1 MRGDLTDDEWAVV
14 EPYLPLGACGPIPDL
29 RNQFNAVMW
38 RFRTGS
44 PWRDVPERYGH
55 WSTVYDRFRIWAREG
70 VFQNLMEALIATAA
84 VRGDVEMDLV
94 SVDSTVCR
102 AHHHAAG
109 MVVAPELLEELEKA
123 VAAEKGLH
131 QRGKPDPRTA
141 P

>member
-1 MRGDLTDDEWAVV
+1 
-14 EPYLPLGACGPIPDL
+14 
-29 RNQFNAVMW
+29 
-38 RFRTGS
+38 
-44 PWRDVPERYGH
+44 VPERYGH